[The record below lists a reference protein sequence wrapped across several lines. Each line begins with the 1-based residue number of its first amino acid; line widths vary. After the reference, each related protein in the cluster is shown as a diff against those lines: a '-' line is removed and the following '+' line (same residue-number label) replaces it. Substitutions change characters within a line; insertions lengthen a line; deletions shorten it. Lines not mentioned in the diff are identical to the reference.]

1 MPSRTQHNQIQND
14 TWIKLKV
21 YIKIET
27 EDETLSVK
35 YNKKKKKDSYLVAYT
50 THLRNFLQSS
60 NVLKV

>member
-35 YNKKKKKDSYLVAYT
+35 YNK
-50 THLRNFLQSS
+50 
-60 NVLKV
+60 